1 MPRLRRVLALLFC
14 GLLALEATAAACAAS
29 ERRVAL
35 VIGNSSYKSP
45 GLDIRNARNDAQD
58 TASAL
63 KALGFDVLLETD
75 VDLAGASKAIQQF
88 ARMSIGADA
97 TLFYFAG
104 HAVQYQGQNYLLP
117 VDAEVRDEISLPF
130 ETIAVDNIRS
140 ALDRSNGIKIMVL
153 DACRTNPVSER
164 LARLASA
171 TASIDSGERTRGL
184 QRVDKSDGL
193 IVAYSTSPGDVALDG
208 EDRNSPFTKAFLR
221 RLNEPGLEIETM
233 FRRIAADVSAATGG
247 RQRPETYV
255 SLVSEYHLNQDDSI
269 AWDKIKGSDD
279 PAVLNDFMERFPSSF
294 YAIAAR
300 YRLEAL
306 QRALAAAKAQALREA
321 EIARREK
328 ELAAQEE
335 AQRLKA
341 QQACESDGAALAAV
355 GPRDADALR
364 RLAAGACDDVKAAAQ
379 KRLSD
384 LEATLTAEA
393 EAAKAAC
400 GRDAAALQ
408 SIAPQDAA
416 ALRGFIANE
425 SCDAVKATASARLA
439 DLEARAAGEAA
450 LCQGEDN
457 DLKALIGKGDTARIE
472 ALRAN
477 AHCPGTVAA
486 AEQSLRAVAAAADG
500 ACADA
505 NSTLNGIGP
514 RDADALRAL
523 IGKAPCGTVKTAA
536 EARLHD
542 AEAAIAQEAQA
553 CVHDEG
559 EWKDLSN
566 STDRAAIEAF
576 RQRAACPDVIAAI
589 DKAVTDL
596 KTACAREQS
605 ALAAIGPNDAEATR
619 AFLASAVCDDAK
631 TAARA
636 KIAELA
642 AQAARLEEACASE
655 DAELTALKAQGA
667 EGRGKLIDLKGRLTC
682 ARLRPDVEAALEQT
696 APAPPAAAPQSSADK
711 LLRRP
716 KKDNLARPA
725 KDQSPAQK
733 AAEPKPAKAAR
744 PAPVPAAPPARVAKP
759 AQPERP
765 PPQAQSTAQSATPQ
779 STPNRLDHPTPPLGV
794 GY

>member
-1 MPRLRRVLALLFC
+1 
-14 GLLALEATAAACAAS
+14 
-29 ERRVAL
+29 
-35 VIGNSSYKSP
+35 
-45 GLDIRNARNDAQD
+45 
-58 TASAL
+58 
-63 KALGFDVLLETD
+63 
-75 VDLAGASKAIQQF
+75 
-88 ARMSIGADA
+88 MSIGADA

-130 ETIAVDNIRS
+130 ETIAVDNVRS

-184 QRVDKSDGL
+184 QRIDKSDGL

-255 SLVSEYHLNQDDSI
+255 SLVSEYYLNQDDSI
-269 AWDKIKGSDD
+269 AWDKIKGTDD

-355 GPRDADALR
+355 GPRDADAL
-364 RLAAGACDDVKAAAQ
+364 
-379 KRLSD
+379 
-384 LEATLTAEA
+384 
-393 EAAKAAC
+393 
-400 GRDAAALQ
+400 Q

-457 DLKALIGKGDTARIE
+457 DLKALIGKGDTAGIE

-486 AEQSLRAVAAAADG
+486 AEQSLRAITAAADA

-505 NSTLNGIGP
+505 NSRLNGIGP

-523 IGKAPCGTVKTAA
+523 IDKAPCGAVKTAA

-542 AEAAIAQEAQA
+542 AESAIAQEAQA
-553 CVHDEG
+553 CARDEG

-576 RQRAACPDVIAAI
+576 RQRAACPDVIAAV

-642 AQAARLEEACASE
+642 AQAARREEACASE

-696 APAPPAAAPQSSADK
+696 APAPAPPAAAPQSSADK

-725 KDQSPAQK
+725 NQTPTQK
-733 AAEPKPAKAAR
+733 APEPKPVKAAC
-744 PAPVPAAPPARVAKP
+744 PAPAPAAPPARVAKP

-765 PPQAQSTAQSATPQ
+765 PPQAQSTAQSAAPQ
-779 STPNRLDHPTPPLGV
+779 STPNRPDHPTPPLGV

>member
-14 GLLALEATAAACAAS
+14 GLLALAATAAACAAS

-45 GLDIRNARNDAQD
+45 GLDIPNARNDAQD
-58 TASAL
+58 TAAAL

-184 QRVDKSDGL
+184 QRIDKSDGL

-255 SLVSEYHLNQDDSI
+255 SLVSEYYLNQDDSI
-269 AWDKIKGSDD
+269 AWDKIKGTDD

-364 RLAAGACDDVKAAAQ
+364 RLAAAACDDVKAAAR

-400 GRDAAALQ
+400 GRDAATLQ
-408 SIAPQDAA
+408 SIASQDAA

-425 SCDAVKATASARLA
+425 FLRCGQGHGERSSRRPRSARRGRGRSLPGRGQRPQGA
-439 DLEARAAGEAA
+439 DREGRCGRDRGVARE
-450 LCQGEDN
+450 
-457 DLKALIGKGDTARIE
+457 
-472 ALRAN
+472 
-477 AHCPGTVAA
+477 
-486 AEQSLRAVAAAADG
+486 
-500 ACADA
+500 
-505 NSTLNGIGP
+505 
-514 RDADALRAL
+514 RAL
-523 IGKAPCGTVKTAA
+523 PGDRRRRRTEP
-536 EARLHD
+536 ARHRRSGGRRLRRRQFD
-542 AEAAIAQEAQA
+542 AER
-553 CVHDEG
+553 
-559 EWKDLSN
+559 N
-566 STDRAAIEAF
+566 R
-576 RQRAACPDVIAAI
+576 P
-589 DKAVTDL
+589 
-596 KTACAREQS
+596 AR
-605 ALAAIGPNDAEATR
+605 R
-619 AFLASAVCDDAK
+619 RC
-631 TAARA
+631 AARA
-636 KIAELA
+636 D
-642 AQAARLEEACASE
+642 R
-655 DAELTALKAQGA
+655 QGA
-667 EGRGKLIDLKGRLTC
+667 
-682 ARLRPDVEAALEQT
+682 LRRRQNRRRS
-696 APAPPAAAPQSSADK
+696 APA
-711 LLRRP
+711 
-716 KKDNLARPA
+716 
-725 KDQSPAQK
+725 
-733 AAEPKPAKAAR
+733 
-744 PAPVPAAPPARVAKP
+744 
-759 AQPERP
+759 
-765 PPQAQSTAQSATPQ
+765 
-779 STPNRLDHPTPPLGV
+779 
-794 GY
+794 